1 MMVICKPVTNNNFL
15 DFPPS
20 LVAEVISPSSMVKDR
35 REKYEI
41 YQAQGVK
48 YYIIIE
54 PSFKKTDVFELLK
67 NNYHPVAVNPVEF
80 TFEFENNC
88 NALITFT
95 GLFED

>member
-67 NNYHPVAVNPVEF
+67 NNYHPVAVNPVEL